1 MPDTRAGRNEQKS
14 DRVNLNTG
22 ITYFLGIGIDEYQH
36 WPRLRNAVRDVHSI
50 SELLISDYGVTPE
63 HSYTLFDQQAS
74 RAAIIEL
81 LEDLAKRVK
90 PTDSLIVYY
99 AGHGHLNDRK
109 RGYWVPADAP
119 KDGISYY
126 ISNSTIR

>member
-74 RAAIIEL
+74 REIGRAH
-81 LEDLAKRVK
+81 V
-90 PTDSLIVYY
+90 
-99 AGHGHLNDRK
+99 
-109 RGYWVPADAP
+109 
-119 KDGISYY
+119 
-126 ISNSTIR
+126 